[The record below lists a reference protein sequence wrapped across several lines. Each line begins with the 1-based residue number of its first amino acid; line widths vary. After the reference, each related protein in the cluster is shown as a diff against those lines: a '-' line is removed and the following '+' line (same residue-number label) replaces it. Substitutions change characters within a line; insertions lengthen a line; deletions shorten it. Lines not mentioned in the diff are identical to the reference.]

1 MNHLGKA
8 LCIEFGVVAL
18 DSLMPWSKS
27 VLAEIRLKPKAAR
40 MADDPIINIDPRP
53 SATMRNSR
61 NLSEFSQ
68 PKQETPRGLS
78 FYALVSTLT
87 LLMCS

>member
-61 NLSEFSQ
+61 NLSEFS
-68 PKQETPRGLS
+68 
-78 FYALVSTLT
+78 VSVKD
-87 LLMCS
+87 SAS